1 MAYPPLNQ
9 VQSWPSP
16 DIFDG
21 APLQPAA
28 IDWSNRVA
36 TNGGGAVSMATL
48 KAVSQWYAAINGAGT
63 ILAKIKSC
71 ILITPG
77 SIIEA
82 VTPIVKTF
90 GTDPW
95 GHTGSLEL
103 TVNGLRSMALNNYV
117 SSGCIPSACFASTS
131 TGGLTAYVVATTTSD
146 SAAVDIGCTSDASHY
161 CALYSNF
168 YINPNQYAVGDMY
181 NNTNNFFSNA
191 SPGKGFFSANVVGGT
206 GQMYFGNA
214 GGGLVALGAS
224 RPGAAGT
231 LPTFQIYAMGLN
243 SSGAIAGTTTVRR
256 YSHFCIHDG
265 FTLAEETV
273 YFNATQALRVKLG
286 GGYV

>member
-1 MAYPPLNQ
+1 MPYPPLNQ
-9 VQSWPSP
+9 IQSWPSP
-16 DIFDG
+16 DLFDG

-28 IDWSNRVA
+28 IAWAARVA
-36 TNGGGAVSMATL
+36 TNGGGTVSMATL

-82 VTPIVKTF
+82 VTPIVKNF

-103 TVNGLRSMALNNYV
+103 TLNGLRSTALNNYV
-117 SSGCIPSACFASTS
+117 TSGCIPSTCFSSTS

-146 SAAVDIGCTSDASHY
+146 SAAVDMGAQNSNSQC
-161 CALYSNF
+161 CNLYSNF
-168 YINPNQYAVGDMY
+168 YINPNEYALGELY
-181 NNTNNFFSNA
+181 NNTNSFGSNA
-191 SPGKGFFSANVVGGT
+191 SPGKGFFSASVVGGT
-206 GQMYFGNA
+206 GQLYFGNA
-214 GGGLVALGAS
+214 SGGLVALGAS

-231 LPTFQIYAMGLN
+231 LPTYQIYAMGLN
-243 SSGAIAGTTTVRR
+243 NAGVITGTTTVRR